1 MSSPLG
7 PIAAGVLKM
16 FAPLDRALHDP
27 DALRLLLYDLGWEAE
42 IEAALLAEEPYASL
56 AAEVADLI
64 EQGTVLV
71 ADLTD
76 SDGDNDAAFEALVQI
91 IGTLRAFVA
100 DLSDVD
106 EPPPGITDP
115 GFWAQLALDLPEYLI
130 VRYLERYQAVLYGL
144 LRLGGVI
151 EDDPDALAGSSGRKP
166 YVRRRIDWDN
176 LVALIGGPA
185 DHLQALYH
193 WADGRPFDHARLLD
207 ELARFG
213 GIAGVR
219 FERLTLR
226 RTIVDDYYGGA
237 RPPDDVRE
245 TALPIL
251 STRAGGAFAEQGVLI
266 APVPPAPSGTIDG
279 LYVTNLTWGQA
290 SAEPVELAPG
300 WTLTVTGSFDATGD
314 FGAHLRPGVVDIEG
328 NPPQAGVEIAVEGVP
343 VEDPWRLLGMET
355 GPRVE
360 LNGLRLALRFDGG
373 EEPDVT
379 VSARALPN
387 GDRGG
392 IALTID
398 PADGDS
404 FLQRLIPASVRAD
417 ADPELRWSARDGLSL
432 SGGAGLDVVLPIDK
446 SLGPLK
452 FDSLHLRL
460 TGGGGAADLLLALT
474 GGVSLPPL
482 EDRRDGR
489 RHRARARAGCLRRA
503 DRRAGRQRL
512 VQAARRRRRHA
523 RPRAGGER
531 RRLRRP
537 LPGHR
542 ALRRR
547 RSRSSS
553 SRSGSARSSWSTRSC
568 PATRGWALFASIS
581 ATFPGLPLGFGF
593 LLSGVGG
600 IFALNRTMD
609 VEALASGL
617 KSGAADAIL
626 FPEDPAGDCR
636 R

>member
-7 PIAAGVLKM
+7 PIAAGVLEM

-446 SLGPLK
+446 SLGPLE

-482 EDRRDGR
+482 EIVVMDVGIELALEPGASDGLIDGLGVS
-489 RHRARARAGCLRRA
+489 ASFKPPDGVGVTLDLAPAASGGGFVGYFP
-503 DRRAGRQRL
+503 DTGRY
-512 VQAARRRRRHA
+512 V
-523 RPRAGGER
+523 GGIAVEFVEVG
-531 RRLRRP
+531 LGAVVVVDTK
-537 LPGHR
+537 LPGDPR
-542 ALRRR
+542 
-547 RSRSSS
+547 
-553 SRSGSARSSWSTRSC
+553 
-568 PATRGWALFASIS
+568 WALFASIS

-600 IFALNRTMD
+600 IFSLNRTMD
-609 VEALASGL
+609 VEALASGI
-617 KSGAADAIL
+617 KSGAVDAIL
-626 FPEDPAGDCR
+626 FPDDPVGDAGS
-636 R
+636 